1 MRPIR
6 LAVIGAGYFGS
17 ELARIAARNP
27 AFQLTHVVDPHRG
40 AQLAQELGAS
50 YRQDERID
58 AITDQID
65 ALIIATP
72 NHAHAAPALAAAR
85 AGVHVFCE
93 KPIALSQGDCEA
105 MVSAAKQAGVVF
117 MAGHVTRFMPGVR
130 EAITRIRAGEIGE
143 LLLGHTAR
151 TGWEPAASGAVSW
164 KKQRAYSGGHL
175 FHHIHEL
182 DLLQAVMGTPKR
194 ATMIGGNY
202 VHHGAGH
209 GDEDDIIIATLEFD
223 GAVAI
228 AEWGSAM
235 HWPEH
240 YALFSGT
247 AGAIRI
253 DLSESL
259 VTLRDAKGNTRSWPL
274 HGSDAENDERRSSY
288 AATSGGGGVTYG
300 KPSEQ
305 VPTWLC
311 TIMEEELQ
319 LFAAAITGDELAEDA
334 AALLDGSAAT
344 SSITTAAALER
355 SLRTHTPITLATPGD

>member
-1 MRPIR
+1 MTQIR
-6 LAVIGAGYFGS
+6 LAVIGAGYFGA
-17 ELARIAARNP
+17 ELARIAARIP
-27 AFQLTHVVDPHRG
+27 AFTITHIIDPHRG
-40 AQLAQELGAS
+40 AELADQLGAN
-50 YRQDERID
+50 YLQDDRID
-58 AITDQID
+58 AITGQID
-65 ALIIATP
+65 AVIVASP

-93 KPIALSQGDCEA
+93 KPIALSAEECQA
-105 MVSAAKQAGVVF
+105 MVSAAKDANVVF

-130 EAITRIRAGEIGE
+130 EAIERIRAGEIGE
-143 LLLGHTAR
+143 LLLGHCAR
-151 TGWEPAASGAVSW
+151 TGWESAASGAVSW

-182 DLLQAVMGTPKR
+182 DLLQAVMGNPNR
-194 ATMIGGNY
+194 VTMIGGNY
-202 VHHGAGH
+202 VHHGPGH
-209 GDEDDIIIATLEFD
+209 GDEDDIIIATLEFP

-247 AGAIRI
+247 KGAIRI

-259 VTLRDAKGNTRSWPL
+259 VTLRDACGEMRTWPL
-274 HGSDAENDERRSSY
+274 HGSDAENAERRASY
-288 AATSGGGGVTYG
+288 AATAGGGGVTYG
-300 KPSEQ
+300 RPSQQ
-305 VPTWLC
+305 VPRWLC
-311 TIMEEELQ
+311 TIMEEELE
-319 LFAAAITGDELAEDA
+319 LFAAAVNGDELAEDA

-355 SLRTHTPITLATPGD
+355 SLRAHTPITLATAGD